1 LFAAL
6 LIAVAMNLQ
15 AHSFLSAPPA
25 GVKYRCTAH
34 QCDTVASIGESIAA
48 ITGYPATDF
57 LPPAIRSLSS
67 IIYSEDREWVNQ
79 ARAAAIAKDEP
90 WLLEYRILH
99 ADGTT
104 HWVLETAQATF
115 SSASE
120 PIYTEGLL
128 FDISSRKNADAILL
142 QTQQKFIFQ
151 MQNIPLA
158 LVEWDAQLKVQRWS
172 GQAEKI
178 FGWRADE
185 VLGKHFSDWKFVYE
199 EDIEHVNAAVLQL
212 LQERMN
218 VTCNR
223 NYTKNGAVIYCEWYN
238 SVLFD
243 ETDEEIVV
251 TSLVQDVTQRKQAEL
266 ALQIQAEREKLM
278 AAMTAKIRQTLQL
291 EDVLSTTVKEV
302 RQFLQTDHVVISLF
316 YEDGTNQIVAEAR
329 SEERPSL
336 LGQPLHTDQLGEQ
349 LTAYQQGSYE
359 IIDNIPTQLLAEDLR
374 DWMERWQ
381 IESRLAVPI
390 VSGHQFWG
398 LLSIFHCSQ
407 VRYWETYEIELLER
421 LGTQVAIAI
430 QQGQSLQ
437 REIVLSKITQRI
449 RQSLNLQEILR
460 SAVKDIQEVLRAD
473 RVLIYRF
480 QPDGSGVVD
489 VEYASPNTSS
499 VMGRSVDDPN
509 FQQQLTTFFNQNP
522 GVVISEIDGIDLP
535 SLYRES
541 LAEFGVK
548 SHLILPI
555 LQGTSLWGLLAL
567 HHCNSRRQWQNSE
580 VDLLQQ
586 LTAQMA
592 IAIQQAELYQQLEV
606 ANRELAQ
613 LAFLDGLTK
622 VGNRRHFDEY
632 LQQEWRRLARQ
643 QLPLALI
650 FCDVDNFKPFNDTY
664 GHQAGDECLRQVAN
678 AIQESVRRSGDLV
691 ARYGGEEFAVILPA
705 TASEGGFHIA
715 EVIRNQIKSLA
726 IPNVNSQVHPY
737 ITVSLGVGWCIP
749 DSAGS
754 PTTLIGAADEAL
766 YQAKAA
772 GRDRTILKIL
782 GEHP

>member
-1 LFAAL
+1 
-6 LIAVAMNLQ
+6 MNLQ
-15 AHSFLSAPPA
+15 AHSSLSSPSA
-25 GVKYRCTAH
+25 GAKYRCTDH
-34 QCDTVASIGESIAA
+34 QGGSITFIGESITA

-57 LPPAIRSLSS
+57 LSPAIRSLSS
-67 IIYSEDREWVNQ
+67 IIYPEDGEWVNQ
-79 ARAAAIAKDEP
+79 VRAAAIAKGEP

-104 HWVLETAQATF
+104 HWVLETAQAAL
-115 SSASE
+115 SPSGE
-120 PIYTEGLL
+120 LIYIEGLL
-128 FDISSRKNADAILL
+128 FDVSSRKNAEAILI
-142 QTQQKFIFQ
+142 QTQQKFLFQ

-158 LVEWDAQLKVQRWS
+158 LLEWDAQFKIQRWS

-199 EDIEHVNAAVLQL
+199 EDIEPVNVAVQQL
-212 LQERMN
+212 LQERTN
-218 VTCNR
+218 VTSNR
-223 NYTKNGAVIYCEWYN
+223 NYTKDGAVIYCEWHN
-238 SVLFD
+238 SVLCD
-243 ETDEEIVV
+243 ESGERILV
-251 TSLVQDVTQRKQAEL
+251 TSLVQDITQRKQAEL
-266 ALQIQAEREKLM
+266 ALQVQAEREKLM
-278 AAMTAKIRQTLQL
+278 AAMTARIRQTLKL
-291 EDVLSTTVKEV
+291 EDVLTTTVREV

-336 LGQPLHTDQLGEQ
+336 LGQALHTAQLGEQ
-349 LTAYQQGSYE
+349 LTEYQQGSYE
-359 IIDNIPTQLLAEDLR
+359 IIDNLPTQSLTDELR

-381 IESRLAVPI
+381 IKSRLAVPI

-421 LGTQVAIAI
+421 LGNQVAIAI

-449 RQSLNLQEILR
+449 RQSLNLQDILR

-489 VEYASPNTSS
+489 VEYVSPNTSS
-499 VMGRSVDDPN
+499 VMGWSITDSS
-509 FQQQLTTFFNQNP
+509 FQQQLSTFFNQNP
-522 GVVISEIDGIDLP
+522 RVVISELDETNLP
-535 SLYRES
+535 LAYRES
-541 LAEFGVK
+541 LVEFGVK

-555 LQGTSLWGLLAL
+555 LQGTNLWGLLTL
-567 HHCNSRRQWQNSE
+567 HHCSSRRQWQHSE

-586 LTAQMA
+586 LTTQMA
-592 IAIQQAELYQQLEV
+592 IAIQQAELYQQLEI

-650 FCDVDNFKPFNDTY
+650 FCDVDSFKPFNDTY

-715 EVIRNQIKSLA
+715 EVIRNQIKALA
-726 IPNVNSQVHPY
+726 IPNVNSQVHSH

-749 DSAGS
+749 DSTES
-754 PTTLIGAADEAL
+754 PAALIGAADEAL

-772 GRDRTILKIL
+772 GRDCTILKML
-782 GEHP
+782 GEHS

>member
-1 LFAAL
+1 
-6 LIAVAMNLQ
+6 MNLQ
-15 AHSFLSAPPA
+15 AHSSLSPPLA
-25 GVKYRCTAH
+25 GVAYRCTDFG
-34 QCDTVASIGESIAA
+34 CDTVTFISESIAA
-48 ITGYPATDF
+48 VMGYLATDF
-57 LPPAIRSLSS
+57 LPPAIRSLNS
-67 IIYSEDREWVNQ
+67 IIYSEDRAWVSQ
-79 ARAAAIAKDEP
+79 VRAAAIAEGKP

-104 HWVLETAQATF
+104 RWILETAQATF
-115 SSASE
+115 NPTGE

-128 FDISSRKNADAILL
+128 FDVSSRKNAEAILL
-142 QTQQKFIFQ
+142 QTQQKFVFQ

-158 LVEWDAQLKVQRWS
+158 LVEWDAQLRVQRWS

-199 EDIEHVNAAVLQL
+199 EDLEHVNAAVFQL
-212 LQERMN
+212 LQERIN

-223 NYTKNGAVIYCEWYN
+223 NYTKDEAVIYCEWHN

-243 ETDEEIVV
+243 ETGEGVLV

-266 ALQIQAEREKLM
+266 ALQVQAEREKLM
-278 AAMTAKIRQTLQL
+278 AAMTARIRQTLKL
-291 EDVLSTTVKEV
+291 EDVLTTTVREV

-329 SEERPSL
+329 QEGRPSL
-336 LGQPLHTDQLGEQ
+336 LGQSLHTNGLAEQ
-349 LTAYQQGSYE
+349 LAPYQQGSYE
-359 IIDNIPTQLLAEDLR
+359 IIDNVPTQLLAEDLR
-374 DWMERWQ
+374 AWMERWQ
-381 IESRLAVPI
+381 IQSRLAVPI

-449 RQSLNLQEILR
+449 RQSLNLQDILR
-460 SAVKDIQEVLRAD
+460 SAVRDIQEVLRAD

-480 QPDGSGVVD
+480 QSDGSGVVD
-489 VEYASPNTSS
+489 VEYASPHTAS
-499 VMGRSVDDPN
+499 VMGWNVNDSS

-522 GVVISEIDGIDLP
+522 GVVISEIDGTDLP
-535 SLYRES
+535 SAYRES
-541 LAEFGVK
+541 LVEFGVK

-555 LQGTSLWGLLAL
+555 LQGTNLWGLLTL
-567 HHCNSRRQWQNSE
+567 HHCSRPRQWQNSE

-586 LTAQMA
+586 LTAQIA

-650 FCDVDNFKPFNDTY
+650 FCDVDSFKPFNDTY

-705 TASEGGFHIA
+705 TTSEGGFHIA
-715 EVIRNQIKSLA
+715 EVIRTQIKSLA
-726 IPNVNSQVHPY
+726 IPNVNSQVHPH

-749 DSAGS
+749 DPTELPSAI
-754 PTTLIGAADEAL
+754 IGAADEAL